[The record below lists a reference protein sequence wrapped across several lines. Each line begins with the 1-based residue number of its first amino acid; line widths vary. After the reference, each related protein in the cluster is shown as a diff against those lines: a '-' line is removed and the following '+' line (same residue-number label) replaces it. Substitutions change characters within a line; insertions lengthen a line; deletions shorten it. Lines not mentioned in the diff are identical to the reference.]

1 MWVIRYCKIPRGLH
15 GVFEISAF
23 ATSAVG
29 ALGGIGVL
37 SYRALVRYSS
47 LVHTGWLISVCMY
60 NSSLLCVYLLVYG
73 VVFLGSII
81 RFKKNNL
88 QSFVDHCNL
97 LKEKAPIKG
106 REFIKLEITVNLCS
120 LSGIPPFLG
129 GVVKL
134 LRIYVLWYRSPIL
147 CVVLTIC
154 SIIRFYFYLSLIIN
168 CFTETGRNI
177 AHFFGVGK
185 GYRLN
190 LVQNFNIFESIIF
203 VVQVWGGVFVLS
215 ILGAL
220 T

>member
-1 MWVIRYCKIPRGLH
+1 MIRYCKIPRNLH
-15 GVFEISAF
+15 GAFEIRAF

-37 SYRALVRYSS
+37 SYRVLVRYSS
-47 LVHTGWLISVCMY
+47 LVHTGWLISVCIY
-60 NSSLLCVYLLVYG
+60 NSFFLCVYLLVYG
-73 VVFLGSII
+73 AVFLGSVI

-88 QSFVDHCNL
+88 QGFADHCNL
-97 LKEKAPIKG
+97 LKEETSVIG
-106 REFIKLEITVNLCS
+106 REFRKLEITVNLCS

-147 CVVLTIC
+147 CVVLTGC
-154 SIIRFYFYLSLIIN
+154 SIVRFYFYLSLIIN

-177 AHFFGVGK
+177 RYFFGIGK
-185 GYRLN
+185 NYQFN
-190 LVQNFNIFESIIF
+190 LLQHFNIFEVIIF
-203 VVQVWGGVFVLS
+203 VVQIWGGIFVLS
-215 ILGAL
+215 ILGVL